1 MLDCGKIFR
10 SVRLGG
16 DVKHKPQVNAGFVPL
31 DLEKLKASELSEN
44 GQSPHVSG
52 MNMESV
58 RVYKLQRINYMKS

>member
-1 MLDCGKIFR
+1 M
-10 SVRLGG
+10 LGG
-16 DVKHKPQVNAGFVPL
+16 DVQHKPQVNAGFVPL